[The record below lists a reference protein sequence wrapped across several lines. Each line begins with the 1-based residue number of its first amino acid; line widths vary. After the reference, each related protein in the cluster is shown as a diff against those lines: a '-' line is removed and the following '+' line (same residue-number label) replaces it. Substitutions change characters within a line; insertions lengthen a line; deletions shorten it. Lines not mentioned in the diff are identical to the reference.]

1 MDSQS
6 KRILIAAI
14 EEKRELVQ
22 MLYLFDRPDDGLS
35 EYIELKRLGQLL
47 REEINGNPRTDN
59 PRIEPDTPTE

>member
-22 MLYLFDRPDDGLS
+22 MLYLADNADAGVM
-35 EYIELKRLGQLL
+35 EYIELKRLGQRL
-47 REEINGNPRTDN
+47 REELNGNPRAGNSGT
-59 PRIEPDTPTE
+59 EPDTPAK

>member
-22 MLYLFDRPDDGLS
+22 MLYLADRPDEGLS

-47 REEINGNPRTDN
+47 REEINGNPRADN
-59 PRIEPDTPTE
+59 PGTEPDSPTE